1 MHCQFLSSIHDIP
14 ETQWQSLLA
23 SDYPFLQYAFLSAL
37 ETTGC
42 VGEGTGW
49 QPHYL
54 WIVQDQ
60 EPIAAAPLFA
70 KTDSW
75 GEYVFDWAWADA
87 FRRAG
92 RAYYPKWVCAIPFT
106 PATGPRLLGTLSN
119 EQWPALQQELER
131 EARKAAI
138 SSLHWLLPR
147 PVESDQLAPRWQ
159 QREGTQFHWF
169 NRGFRDFADFLA
181 SFNARKRKSLL
192 RERRKVAEAGIT
204 FTRKSGPAIS
214 AADWDHFYACYRH
227 TYAKRS
233 GHAGYLNRA
242 FFHSVRQSMAHQI
255 LLVQAERDGK
265 LIASALNF
273 FDSDTLYGRYWGC
286 LEEWD
291 CLHFEA
297 CYYQGIEFAI
307 ERKLARFDPGA
318 QGEHKIQRGFTPVPV
333 FSNHWIKD
341 ADARAAIEQFIQAE
355 RDHNAAYLQAATDLL
370 PFKQ

>member
-1 MHCQFLSSIHDIP
+1 MHCQFLTSIHDIP
-14 ETQWQSLLA
+14 EAEWQTLLG

-37 ETTGC
+37 ETSGC

-49 QPHYL
+49 HPHYL
-54 WIVQDQ
+54 WVTEAQV
-60 EPIAAAPLFA
+60 PVAAAPLFI

-106 PATGPRLLGTLSN
+106 PASGPRLLGTLTAGH
-119 EQWPALQQELER
+119 WPALQQQLEQQ
-131 EARKAAI
+131 AHNNAI
-138 SSLHWLLPR
+138 SSLHWLLSGPD
-147 PVESDQLAPRWQ
+147 ESAQLAPRWR
-159 QREGTQFHWF
+159 QRQGTQFHWF
-169 NRGFRDFADFLA
+169 NHGFKDFAGFLA
-181 SFNARKRKSLL
+181 TFNARKRKSLL

-204 FTRKSGPAIS
+204 LTRKTGADIT
-214 AADWDHFYACYRH
+214 AADWEHFYACYRH

-242 FFHSVRQSMAHQI
+242 FFQTLSQSLAHQVM
-255 LLVQAERDGK
+255 LVQAEREGQ

-273 FDSDTLYGRYWGC
+273 FDAHTLYGRYWGC

-307 ERKLARFDPGA
+307 EQKLTRFDPGA

-333 FSNHWIKD
+333 VSNHWIKD
-341 ADARAAIEQFIQAE
+341 ADARAAIDQFIETE
-355 RDHNAAYLQAATDLL
+355 RRHNEAYLKAAADLL
-370 PFKQ
+370 PFRQ

>member
-1 MHCQFLSSIHDIP
+1 MHCQFLSSIH
-14 ETQWQSLLA
+14 EVSSAQWQNLLGT
-23 SDYPFLQYAFLSAL
+23 DYPFLQYGFLSAL
-37 ETTGC
+37 ETSGC

-49 QPHYL
+49 MPHYL
-54 WIVQDQ
+54 WIEQNNTPV
-60 EPIAAAPLFA
+60 AAAPLYM

-92 RAYYPKWVCAIPFT
+92 RAYYPKWVCAVPFT
-106 PATGPRLLGTLSN
+106 PASGPRLLGKLQA
-119 EQWPALQQELER
+119 EQWPEIQQQLEHQAQR
-131 EARKAAI
+131 EAV
-138 SSLHWLLPR
+138 SSLHWLLPSLA
-147 PVESDQLAPRWQ
+147 ESNQLADRWP

-169 NRGFRDFADFLA
+169 NQGFSDFSAFLA

-192 RERRKVAEAGIT
+192 RERRKVAEAGIQLL
-204 FTRKSGPAIS
+204 RKTGASITT
-214 AADWDHFYACYRH
+214 ADWDHFYACYRQ

-233 GHAGYLNRA
+233 GHGGYLNRA
-242 FFHSVRQSMAHQI
+242 FFHCLSDTMADQA
-255 LLVQAERDGK
+255 LLVQAVREGQ
-265 LIASALNF
+265 LIASALYF
-273 FDSDTLYGRYWGC
+273 FDAHTLYGRYWGC

-341 ADARAAIEQFIQAE
+341 SDARTAIAQFIRAE
-355 RDHNAAYLQAATDLL
+355 AEHNQAYLRAAAELL
-370 PFKQ
+370 PFKC